1 MLREL
6 ANVVVRLAS
15 CLKDHSKRARLLM
28 TRIHLQG
35 GWPRELQ
42 VGKSNLSP
50 CKDYEANPPG
60 SHIHGYGGKGDW
72 KQLAWIYQGQTVPS
86 KPDKKVGS
94 MDKRTAVHVIY
105 LNFCMAFSHPP

>member
-1 MLREL
+1 
-6 ANVVVRLAS
+6 
-15 CLKDHSKRARLLM
+15 M

-35 GWPRELQ
+35 GGHKELC

-50 CKDYEANPPG
+50 GKDYEANPPG
-60 SHIHGYGGKGDW
+60 SCIHAYGRKDDW

-94 MDKRTAVHVIY
+94 MDGETAVHVIY
-105 LNFCMAFSHPP
+105 LDFCMAFSHLP